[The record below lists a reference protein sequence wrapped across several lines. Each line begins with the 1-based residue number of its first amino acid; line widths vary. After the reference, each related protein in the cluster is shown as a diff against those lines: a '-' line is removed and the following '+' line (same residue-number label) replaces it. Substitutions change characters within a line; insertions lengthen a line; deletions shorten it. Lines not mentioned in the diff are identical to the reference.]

1 MIYVCWQNWICRCAG
16 FAIPRWDAVLSGRSS
31 GVFLKR
37 VWCVSVVGVCVC
49 VCVTTSLCGQDVGS
63 VARTTAGTQG
73 SVTQENQDTLNL
85 SLQHNPHNENY
96 TSPLSLS
103 LRSSLI
109 SCLLLPLQPCL
120 SPSLYLCFCPHLPCV
135 VFSSPFP
142 LSLLSSFFSFHLV
155 DS

>member
-1 MIYVCWQNWICRCAG
+1 MIRRSLDERLFSQLGQVVPDTSVVCKC
-16 FAIPRWDAVLSGRSS
+16 GRS
-31 GVFLKR
+31 
-37 VWCVSVVGVCVC
+37 

-63 VARTTAGTQG
+63 VAWTTAGTQG

-109 SCLLLPLQPCL
+109 RCLLLPLQPCL
-120 SPSLYLCFCPHLPCV
+120 SLSLSLCLFFCPHLPCV
-135 VFSSPFP
+135 FLSSPFP
-142 LSLLSSFFSFHLV
+142 LSPLSPFFSWLIHK
-155 DS
+155 

>member
-1 MIYVCWQNWICRCAG
+1 MFVDRSEFAG
-16 FAIPRWDAVLSGRSS
+16 VLGLRSGDPSMRGCSLRS
-31 GVFLKR
+31 VK
-37 VWCVSVVGVCVC
+37 WCVSDTCVVCKCGRSVC

-135 VFSSPFP
+135 FLSSPFL
-142 LSLLSSFFSFHLV
+142 LSLLSSFFCFLLV